1 MSSSATGAFS
11 VSPALIDIK
20 NFDVM
25 MSNVRTTLTLDD
37 ELADKL
43 KALAERE
50 RKPFRQVVNEVVR
63 RGLQSKGSRSQAAPF
78 ELSPFRSAFRP
89 GVDPMKLNQLVDELE
104 ARAALERE
112 R

>member
-1 MSSSATGAFS
+1 
-11 VSPALIDIK
+11 
-20 NFDVM
+20 
-25 MSNVRTTLTLDD
+25 VRTTLTLDD

-63 RGLQSKGSRSQAAPF
+63 RGLQSKGSRSRGKPF
-78 ELSPFRSAFRP
+78 EVRPFRSAFRP
-89 GVDPMKLNQLVDELE
+89 GVDPMKLNQLVDDLE
-104 ARAALERE
+104 ASEALERA